1 MQQAASIF
9 FWVMGFGLFTATS
22 LAACLDIDTNVGSMK
37 FKQDKGSPKVGDY
50 GNCIDIEAGC
60 GDLGKMAFMKM
71 PFTMTVNLD
80 YDAGSLSVNS
90 MAFKQSTIVLNLE
103 CGSGCGNGNCG
114 GSTSPTTAN
123 CGCPIRTNSL
133 GAGGHTG
140 ITVKTCCSGFTGCGD
155 GPAPV
160 SPSPDPPPPPPP
172 PHPSPP
178 PPSPSPPAAVCGTG
192 TIFDAISGK
201 CKINCDENDPPG
213 RRLSE
218 RPLTPADAAASDTA
232 KESREQ
238 STRARKAIDSHLASQ
253 PDLDDAQR
261 SALSYHLERLAAES
275 LWFPEEE

>member
-1 MQQAASIF
+1 MAVAHRDSMFI
-9 FWVMGFGLFTATS
+9 WRIGL
-22 LAACLDIDTNVGSMK
+22 ACLVTRTEA
-37 FKQDKGSPKVGDY
+37 QP
-50 GNCIDIEAGC
+50 AGC
-60 GDLGKMAFMKM
+60 ATISGTSTPSCGVLTSSTSSIGKMEFKSSSMADMVVK
-71 PFTMTVNLD
+71 
-80 YDAGSLSVNS
+80 YSGSSVEFGM
-90 MAFKQSTIVLNLE
+90 MAFKMTP
-103 CGSGCGNGNCG
+103 GNGNDFTVHMECSGGSCTKGAGCSYASSSCSNCVSCPSWCTARTVEGAKKWDSNANSLSFVTYCG
-114 GSTSPTTAN
+114 GEFGSDP
-123 CGCPIRTNSL
+123 
-133 GAGGHTG
+133 
-140 ITVKTCCSGFTGCGD
+140 
-155 GPAPV
+155 
-160 SPSPDPPPPPPP
+160 SPSPDPPPPPPS
-172 PHPSPP
+172 PSPP

>member
-1 MQQAASIF
+1 MPHVAPMFIIRAVGFACLVVSTEAQPSGCSGLPNSPCGVLTSSTGSVSKMQFKDSGMADMVVLNTGSSVKFEKQAFKGTPSSGAFTVHMECS
-9 FWVMGFGLFTATS
+9 GGSCTKGAACTFTA
-22 LAACLDIDTNVGSMK
+22 GSCS
-37 FKQDKGSPKVGDY
+37 DCVSCPSCTGDERKVESGDSKWY
-50 GNCIDIEAGC
+50 KEA
-60 GDLGKMAFMKM
+60 
-71 PFTMTVNLD
+71 N
-80 YDAGSLSVNS
+80 SLSFV
-90 MAFKQSTIVLNLE
+90 TY
-103 CGSGCGNGNCG
+103 CG
-114 GSTSPTTAN
+114 GEFGSDP
-123 CGCPIRTNSL
+123 
-133 GAGGHTG
+133 
-140 ITVKTCCSGFTGCGD
+140 
-155 GPAPV
+155 
-160 SPSPDPPPPPPP
+160 SPSPDPPPPPPS
-172 PHPSPP
+172 PSPP